1 MLFFI
6 RFLFYF
12 MPLWETVWLL
22 KLQWVSPQPHK
33 INHNESRPFHV
44 NLFFSPQPA
53 MFTATHLVIS
63 MFSVF
68 FVLCWM
74 LEAKHIGCV
83 GFIKCSR
90 ACKPSWAVT
99 LRSDKTCIKLHLF
112 AVCFY
117 MWSWKMNCAAGVF
130 LSLFL
135 CPWIGEKAQDRHGWQ
150 PSSLEKESCLWQCVL
165 SPADKHTCAHTA
177 HTSHP

>member
-1 MLFFI
+1 MIGMSFFILLYFVMLCYVILLHLLPFCEINENLKNFSWQCHFELEFSYLFILLLCELSFSLDRMLFFI

-33 INHNESRPFHV
+33 INPNESRPFHV

-90 ACKPSWAVT
+90 ACKPSWAV
-99 LRSDKTCIKLHLF
+99 
-112 AVCFY
+112 
-117 MWSWKMNCAAGVF
+117 
-130 LSLFL
+130 
-135 CPWIGEKAQDRHGWQ
+135 
-150 PSSLEKESCLWQCVL
+150 
-165 SPADKHTCAHTA
+165 
-177 HTSHP
+177 SH